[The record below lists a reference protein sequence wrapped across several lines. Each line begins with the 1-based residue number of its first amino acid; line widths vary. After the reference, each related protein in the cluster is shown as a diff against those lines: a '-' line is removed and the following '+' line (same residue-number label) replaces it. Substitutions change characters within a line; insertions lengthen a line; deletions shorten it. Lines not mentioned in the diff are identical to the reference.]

1 MAGAAG
7 EGPIAGRAAPPLVP
21 IPPDTAVEDDELLPA
36 PLLSFA
42 EPVGSVGDGDDTGE
56 DVDVRLERCEFDEWL
71 LLLLVETG
79 F

>member
-1 MAGAAG
+1 MLP
-7 EGPIAGRAAPPLVP
+7 GP
-21 IPPDTAVEDDELLPA
+21 AVEDAAGLPA

-56 DVDVRLERCEFDEWL
+56 DVEVRLERCELAEWL
-71 LLLLVETG
+71 LLLLVEEETG